1 MSARAAPPWRRRWLK
16 PVATLLLTGLVLT
29 SVPVE
34 RGEGQDLV
42 ADLSKHLVAIT
53 TGFTGTEVLLFGAV
67 ERPAEGGPPGEV
79 AVVVRGP
86 SHAGDDA
93 PKVARRGDLDEYRVD
108 DLRAGAQLL
117 CDRRECP
124 AQPDR
129 HPQVRQR
136 NGIGLDAL
144 NISLPPAKASPNVAR
159 EWRDALIRA
168 KQRNGLY
175 TGTVRPVVFL
185 GARLFRTEV
194 YFPANVPTGSYQVE
208 TYLLRDGQVVS
219 AQTTPLIVSK
229 VGVEAT
235 LTRFAYE
242 HAAVYGLVAIIVA
255 LLAGWG
261 GYALFRKGLTAVPIR
276 ADR

>member
-1 MSARAAPPWRRRWLK
+1 MSVRCLADRLGRRVK
-16 PVATLLLTGLVLT
+16 PLAGLLLAAAVL
-29 SVPVE
+29 SGVPAQ
-34 RGEGQDLV
+34 RGGGQDLV
-42 ADLSKHLVAIT
+42 ADLSQHLVAIT

-67 ERPAEGGPPGEV
+67 ERPPEGGPPGEV

-86 SHAGDDA
+86 STPVTMRRKSRVAGIWMNTASMTFDRVPSFYAVAASA
-93 PKVARRGDLDEYRVD
+93 P
-108 DLRAGAQLL
+108 LRQIAA
-117 CDRRECP
+117 
-124 AQPDR
+124 
-129 HPQVRQR
+129 PQVRQR
-136 NGIGLDAL
+136 NKIGLDAL
-144 NISLPPAKASPNVAR
+144 ELPLPPAKASPNVAR

-168 KQRNGLY
+168 KQRNDLY
-175 TGTVRPVVFL
+175 AADVRPVVFL

-235 LTRFAYE
+235 LTRFAAE
-242 HAAVYGLVAIIVA
+242 QAAVYGLVAILVA

-261 GYALFRKGLTAVPIR
+261 GYALFRKA
-276 ADR
+276 

>member
-1 MSARAAPPWRRRWLK
+1 
-16 PVATLLLTGLVLT
+16 
-29 SVPVE
+29 
-34 RGEGQDLV
+34 LV

-67 ERPAEGGPPGEV
+67 EQGGEV

-86 SHAGDDA
+86 NTPVTMRRKSRVAGIWMNTASMTFERVPSFYAVAASA
-93 PKVARRGDLDEYRVD
+93 PLKEIAT
-108 DLRAGAQLL
+108 
-117 CDRRECP
+117 P
-124 AQPDR
+124 A
-129 HPQVRQR
+129 VRQR

-144 NISLPPAKASPNVAR
+144 DIDLPPAKASPNVAR
-159 EWRDALIRA
+159 EWREALIRA

-175 TGTVRPVVFL
+175 AREVGRVTFL

-194 YFPANVPTGSYQVE
+194 YFPATVPTGSYQVE

-229 VGVEAT
+229 VGIEAE
-235 LTRFAYE
+235 LTRFAYDF
-242 HAAVYGLVAIIVA
+242 AAVYGLVAIMIA

-261 GYALFRKGLTAVPIR
+261 GYALFRKA
-276 ADR
+276 

>member
-16 PVATLLLTGLVLT
+16 PVATLLLTGFVLT
-29 SVPVE
+29 SVPAE

-86 SHAGDDA
+86 ATPVTMRRKSRVAGIWMNTASMTFDRVPSFYAIAASA
-93 PKVARRGDLDEYRVD
+93 PLSQIAT
-108 DLRAGAQLL
+108 
-117 CDRRECP
+117 
-124 AQPDR
+124 
-129 HPQVRQR
+129 PQVRQR

-175 TGTVRPVVFL
+175 TGTARPVVFL

-208 TYLLRDGQVVS
+208 TYLLRNGQVVS

-242 HAAVYGLVAIIVA
+242 YAAVYGLVAIIVA

-261 GYALFRKGLTAVPIR
+261 GYALFRKA
-276 ADR
+276 

>member
-1 MSARAAPPWRRRWLK
+1 MSAPHPTRRLSQRLQ
-16 PVATLLLTGLVLT
+16 PIVTLLLAAIVLAG
-29 SVPVE
+29 VPSQRAE
-34 RGEGQDLV
+34 TQDMV

-67 ERPAEGGPPGEV
+67 EEPRGGGPRGEV

-86 SHAGDDA
+86 ATPVTMRRKSRVAGIWMNTASMTFDRVPSFYA
-93 PKVARRGDLDEYRVD
+93 VAASGPLAEI
-108 DLRAGAQLL
+108 AS
-117 CDRRECP
+117 
-124 AQPDR
+124 
-129 HPQVRQR
+129 PQVRQR

-144 NISLPPAKASPNVAR
+144 DLPLPPAKASPNVAE
-159 EWRDALIRA
+159 EWRDAMIRA
-168 KQRNGLY
+168 KQRKGLFSAD
-175 TGTVRPVVFL
+175 VRRVVFL

-229 VGVEAT
+229 VGMEAT
-235 LTRFAYE
+235 LTRFAYNYG
-242 HAAVYGLVAIIVA
+242 AVYGLVAILVA

-261 GYALFRKGLTAVPIR
+261 GYALFRKA
-276 ADR
+276 

>member
-1 MSARAAPPWRRRWLK
+1 LAQRLAQRLVRRLK
-16 PVATLLLTGLVLT
+16 PVASLLLAAVVLAG
-29 SVPVE
+29 VPAE
-34 RGEGQDLV
+34 RADTQDLV

-67 ERPAEGGPPGEV
+67 EQPTDGAAPGEV

-86 SHAGDDA
+86 NTPVTMRRKSRVAGIWMNTASMTFPRVPSFYAVAASA
-93 PKVARRGDLDEYRVD
+93 PLSQIAT
-108 DLRAGAQLL
+108 
-117 CDRRECP
+117 
-124 AQPDR
+124 
-129 HPQVRQR
+129 PQVRQR

-144 NISLPPAKASPNVAR
+144 DLPLPPAKASPNVAQ

-168 KQRNGLY
+168 KQRNDLY
-175 TGTVRPVVFL
+175 AASVRPVVFL
-185 GARLFRTEV
+185 GARLFRSEV

-235 LTRFAYE
+235 LTRFAFEY
-242 HAAVYGLVAIIVA
+242 AAVYGLVAIIVA

-261 GYALFRKGLTAVPIR
+261 GYALFRKA
-276 ADR
+276 

>member
-1 MSARAAPPWRRRWLK
+1 MTARGAISRLRRRLK
-16 PVATLLLTGLVLT
+16 PLATLMLSAVVLAG
-29 SVPVE
+29 VPAE
-34 RGEGQDLV
+34 RGDGQDLV
-42 ADLSKHLVAIT
+42 ADLSQHLVAIT

-67 ERPAEGGPPGEV
+67 ERPAGGGSPGEV

-86 SHAGDDA
+86 GTPVTMRRKSRVAGIWMNTASMTFERVPSFYAVAASA
-93 PKVARRGDLDEYRVD
+93 PLSQIAT
-108 DLRAGAQLL
+108 
-117 CDRRECP
+117 
-124 AQPDR
+124 
-129 HPQVRQR
+129 PQVRQR

-144 NISLPPAKASPNVAR
+144 DISLPPAKASPNVAR

-175 TGTVRPVVFL
+175 SASVRPVVFL

-235 LTRFAYE
+235 LTRFATEY
-242 HAAVYGLVAIIVA
+242 AAVYGLVAIIVA

-261 GYALFRKGLTAVPIR
+261 GYALFRKT
-276 ADR
+276 

>member
-1 MSARAAPPWRRRWLK
+1 MSAHRAITWLRRRLQ
-16 PVATLLLTGLVLT
+16 PLATVLLGAVVL
-29 SVPVE
+29 SGVPAE
-34 RGEGQDLV
+34 RGHSQDLV

-67 ERPAEGGPPGEV
+67 GQPADGSSPGEV

-86 SHAGDDA
+86 STPVTMRRKSRVVGIWMNTASMTFERVPSFYAVAASA
-93 PKVARRGDLDEYRVD
+93 PLS
-108 DLRAGAQLL
+108 QLA
-117 CDRRECP
+117 P
-124 AQPDR
+124 
-129 HPQVRQR
+129 PQLRQR

-144 NISLPPAKASPNVAR
+144 NISLPPAKASPNVAQ

-168 KQRNGLY
+168 KQRKGLY
-175 TGTVRPVVFL
+175 SASVRPVVFL

-242 HAAVYGLVAIIVA
+242 YAALYGLVAIIVA

-261 GYALFRKGLTAVPIR
+261 GYALFRKA
-276 ADR
+276 

>member
-1 MSARAAPPWRRRWLK
+1 MSARTAIARLRGRLK
-16 PVATLLLTGLVLT
+16 PVATLLLSAFVLAG
-29 SVPVE
+29 VPAE
-34 RGEGQDLV
+34 RGDGQDLV

-67 ERPAEGGPPGEV
+67 ERPADGGAPGEV

-86 SHAGDDA
+86 GTPVTMRRKSRVAGIWMNTASMTFERVPSFYAVAASA
-93 PKVARRGDLDEYRVD
+93 PLSQVAT
-108 DLRAGAQLL
+108 
-117 CDRRECP
+117 
-124 AQPDR
+124 
-129 HPQVRQR
+129 PQVRQR
-136 NGIGLDAL
+136 NGIGLDSL
-144 NISLPPAKASPNVAR
+144 NLSLPPAKASPNVAQ

-175 TGTVRPVVFL
+175 SASVRPVVFL

-242 HAAVYGLVAIIVA
+242 YAAVYGLVAIIVA

-261 GYALFRKGLTAVPIR
+261 GYALFRKA
-276 ADR
+276 